1 MDAKQNPEQLASS
14 EIESSFDIER
24 IFEELKSVLKERG
37 LTYKQLADRIGVTEG
52 AVKKTLTA
60 EDISLGR
67 LSTVAEAAGV
77 TVRELF
83 RRLDRAD
90 EVRFQLSA
98 AQELY
103 FSQHPKTLR
112 FFLLLLEASASV
124 VMKEQK
130 LAAEKCARYLDELEK
145 LGLVVGEGL
154 ERRPKTQAKILKW
167 NPNGPYA
174 KTQNR
179 KITQQL
185 VDHLYAQDVSARL
198 IRNRASG
205 YMLPSTQEEFVARMQ
220 ALSKEFMS
228 RARKENSALP
238 REQLKSVTWAFLM
251 GDFDVWHAIL
261 DGEEL

>member
-1 MDAKQNPEQLASS
+1 MDSNSTSSQNVSADSGTS
-14 EIESSFDIER
+14 IDIDR

-60 EDISLGR
+60 DDISLGR
-67 LSTVAEAAGV
+67 LSAIAEAAGV

-83 RRLDRAD
+83 RRLDHAD
-90 EVRFQLSA
+90 EVRFQLTE

-130 LAAEKCARYLDELEK
+130 LAAEKCLRYLDELEK
-145 LGLVVGEGL
+145 LGLVAGAGL

-185 VDHLYAQDVSARL
+185 VDHLYAQDVSALL

-205 YMLPSTQEEFVARMQ
+205 YMLPATQEEFVARMQ

-251 GDFDVWHAIL
+251 GEFDVWRALL